1 MAYDF
6 KFPVVLSIQ
15 LHSLWGLGPKGTEY
29 MTMARSRATLATTA
43 HPPRPLLPPC
53 SFLSTEWSSDF
64 SQYQG
69 ATRPAPT
76 FPALLPSPPSLHSV
90 FLLQNPLGLKH
101 TLHDAHHVPV
111 LILTH
116 IFPLPSFPFLSSA
129 FSLQGRAQ
137 MLLSDH
143 FLPHSPLINSSS
155 FTQHL
160 FHLSCSNAIRVS
172 LSLDYKL
179 PKGRDIL
186 VT

>member
-1 MAYDF
+1 MALDF

-15 LHSLWGLGPKGTEY
+15 LHSLWGLVPKGTEY
-29 MTMARSRATLATTA
+29 VTMARSRATLATTA
-43 HPPRPLLPPC
+43 PPPPPC
-53 SFLSTEWSSDF
+53 SLLSTEWSSDF

-69 ATRPAPT
+69 ASWSAPT
-76 FPALLPSPPSLHSV
+76 FPALLPSPPSSHSV
-90 FLLQNPLGLKH
+90 FLLRNPLGLKH

-116 IFPLPSFPFLSSA
+116 IFPLPFLWKKVP
-129 FSLQGRAQ
+129 SLFKAE
-137 MLLSDH
+137 LKCCCLHH

-160 FHLSCSNAIRVS
+160 FHLSCSKAIRVS